1 MATAAG
7 LGSPMLTRSKR
18 KVLSFEAKQECRK
31 AVMETAWT
39 LWLQRLWGLADEE
52 KGGRISGHVL
62 VSMPERTAALMS
74 GADPLFG
81 EILSGGVR
89 LAMSA
94 EFLNVA
100 SAKVVLELGHGLGKT
115 AIQCFLE
122 NPGLELVHGVE
133 FMESRFIVS
142 REAARRLC
150 KKSMRFILSENRDD
164 TCRVSDC
171 IVTTKKR
178 KALSQSAGNGGAG
191 DDDPSATILSG
202 RSLVLQRGSMFDCV
216 DALRRA
222 DIVICDV
229 CVPKT
234 PEWSRRLIQMFLR
247 VPVGCRI
254 MTYDRLETA
263 FEMQQEAPDSVFPF
277 APIGSEAGY
286 IRLPTSW
293 SATTGNSFYGYIRR

>member
-1 MATAAG
+1 
-7 LGSPMLTRSKR
+7 MLTRSRR
-18 KVLSFEAKQECRK
+18 KVLSSEAKQACRK

-52 KGGRISGHVL
+52 KGGRISGHLL
-62 VSMPERTAALMS
+62 VSMPERTAALMN

-122 NPGLELVHGVE
+122 NSRLELVHGVE

-150 KKSMRFILSENRDD
+150 KESMRFILSEDRDD

-178 KALSQSAGNGGAG
+178 KALGKDAGDVGAG
-191 DDDPSATILSG
+191 EDSPATTLNG
-202 RSLVLQRGSMFDCV
+202 RSLVLQRGSMFEC
-216 DALRRA
+216 DALRCA

-293 SATTGNSFYGYIRR
+293 SAKEGNSFYGYIRR